1 MRAQAME
8 KLNLQAEKKKSRGT
22 KYNNKPTESAG
33 IRFDSKKE
41 SKRYYDLLLK
51 QKASEIDDLRLQ
63 VHFTLQEAFT
73 TPEGE
78 KVRAVTYIADFTY
91 RDQDGNLVI
100 EDVKSEATRKDK
112 VYRLKKR
119 LMADKGYRIREV

>member
-1 MRAQAME
+1 MRKQALEKMDRQAQ
-8 KLNLQAEKKKSRGT
+8 KKSRGT
-22 KYNNKPTESAG
+22 KYNNKPTESQG

-41 SKRYYDLLLK
+41 AKRYYDLLMQ
-51 QKASEIDDLRLQ
+51 QKASQIDDLRLQ

-73 TPEGE
+73 TSEGE

-91 RDQDGNLVI
+91 RDQDGKLVI
-100 EDVKSEATRKDK
+100 EDVKSEATRNDK

-119 LMADKGYRIREV
+119 LMAGKGYQINEV

>member
-1 MRAQAME
+1 MRKQAIE
-8 KLNLQAEKKKSRGT
+8 KMDLQAEKKKTRGN
-22 KYNNKPTESAG
+22 KYNNVPVESHG

-41 SKRYYDLLLK
+41 SKRYYDLVVM
-51 QKASEIDDLRLQ
+51 QKASQIEDLRLQ

-73 TPEGE
+73 TIDGE
-78 KVRAVTYIADFTY
+78 KVGAVTYIADFTY
-91 RDQDGNLVI
+91 RDADGNLII
-100 EDVKSEATRKDK
+100 EDVKSDATRKDK